1 MVCEQIVSHTEETGN
16 LEDLQSAYRANHS
29 TETALL
35 RVKTDIMQAIDD
47 QEVVCLVLLDLSAA
61 FDRVSHDL
69 LCNCLYHHFGFGETV
84 LQWIRSYLSDRTQ
97 RVVIDANEDQP
108 QGGSK
113 QVMLKQGV
121 PQGSVLGPILFSFYL
136 SPSGDIGHKHNVKFH
151 GYADDLQNY
160 LTIKL
165 GIEMDKECYINNLQ
179 NCIAEIRDWMHT
191 NLLKLNDE
199 KMEFIMIGT
208 RQQLARAGNVLIQ
221 IGNGMI
227 HPTNAVRNLGFF
239 YDKNMKNTTHV
250 NRVTSTVYIV
260 MKKISKIRHFLDKN
274 TTKILMQALV
284 LSKIDYCNSLLLCTP
299 KYNLDK
305 LQHMQNIACRIIH
318 TTGKYDSITPLLMDL
333 HWLKVKER
341 IWYKVAVMV
350 HTCVYGD
357 APEYLKCLVIRTH
370 NCSLRSSRSSLL
382 PITRSQTS
390 IAHNSSFASM
400 GPRIWNDLPIKLR
413 EETDIN
419 IFKCL
424 LKTYL
429 FRLSY
434 G

>member
-1 MVCEQIVSHTEETGN
+1 MNAWVYEQMVTHTKETGN
-16 LEDLQSAYRANHS
+16 LEDLQSAYRTNHS

-47 QEVVCLVLLDLSAA
+47 QEVVCLVLLDLSAV
-61 FDRVSHDL
+61 FDTVSHDL
-69 LCNCLYHHFGFGETV
+69 LLNHLYHCFCFGETV

-108 QGGSK
+108 QGASK

-121 PQGSVLGPILFSFYL
+121 PQGSVLGPILFSLYL
-136 SPSGDIGHKHNVKFH
+136 SPLGDICHKHNVKVH

-160 LTIKL
+160 LSLKL
-165 GIEMDKECYINNLQ
+165 GIE
-179 NCIAEIRDWMHT
+179 IRVWMCT
-191 NLLKLNDE
+191 NLLMLNDE
-199 KMEFIMIGT
+199 KTELIMISTG
-208 RQQLARAGNVLIQ
+208 QQLARAGNVVIQ
-221 IGNGMI
+221 IGDDMI
-227 HPTNAVRNLGFF
+227 CPTNAVRNLGFF
-239 YDKNMKNTTHV
+239 YDKYMKNTTHV
-250 NRVTSTVYIV
+250 NRVTSIVYIM

-274 TTKILMQALV
+274 ATKILMQALI
-284 LSKIDYCNSLLLCTP
+284 LSKTDYCNSLLLGTP
-299 KYNLDK
+299 KYNLDRM
-305 LQHMQNIACRIIH
+305 QHMQNIACRIIH
-318 TTGKYDSITPLLMDL
+318 TTGKYDSITPLQLDL
-333 HWLKVKER
+333 HWLNVKER
-341 IWYKVAVMV
+341 KWYKVAVMV

-382 PITRSQTS
+382 PVTRSRTS
-390 IAHNSSFASM
+390 ITHNSSFGSM

-419 IFKCL
+419 TFKSL
-424 LKTYL
+424 PKTYL